1 MGRPSC
7 HDGDMRSQHR
17 AASLD
22 SQLTLAFGLLGLAG
36 GWLTSELLIWNS
48 NFNRVLMIVCTAL
61 VSMGLGY
68 FAPRLWA
75 QSPLLLVLAALLAGA
90 INGVL
95 QMSVLIVASGLH
107 HDIGAS
113 LAIVLFTVLV
123 GAVFALPFLPA
134 LAAMACCS
142 IHRRRA
148 RSGSLLGRAYSRA
161 LWRVT
166 ALSIAIGCGLASLL
180 ARSLQPVTVALAL
193 GACAMVL
200 LLAGADLDAL
210 RSLRALSQ
218 TTVDCRDW
226 VLSDS
231 QLESAARSGLLTD
244 LGVGERIV
252 ARVRNVAHAYRQ
264 LERPEALCR
273 GDIAP
278 ARLALR
284 RLSFGALAM
293 SAVAITLGLLQTV
306 EVLG

>member
-1 MGRPSC
+1 
-7 HDGDMRSQHR
+7 MRSQHR

-148 RSGSLLGRAYSRA
+148 RSGSLLGRAQHCDR
-161 LWRVT
+161 LRV
-166 ALSIAIGCGLASLL
+166 G
-180 ARSLQPVTVALAL
+180 VALGPFA
-193 GACAMVL
+193 A
-200 LLAGADLDAL
+200 AGDGCPGPG
-210 RSLRALSQ
+210 SLRDGAS
-218 TTVDCRDW
+218 TGRCRFGCTPIAK
-226 VLSDS
+226 S
-231 QLESAARSGLLTD
+231 
-244 LGVGERIV
+244 
-252 ARVRNVAHAYRQ
+252 
-264 LERPEALCR
+264 PEPND
-273 GDIAP
+273 G
-278 ARLALR
+278 
-284 RLSFGALAM
+284 
-293 SAVAITLGLLQTV
+293 
-306 EVLG
+306 